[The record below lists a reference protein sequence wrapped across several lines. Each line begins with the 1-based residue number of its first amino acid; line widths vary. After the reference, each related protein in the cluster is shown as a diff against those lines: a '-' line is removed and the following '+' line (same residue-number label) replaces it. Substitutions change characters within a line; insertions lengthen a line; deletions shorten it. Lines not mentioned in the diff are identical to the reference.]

1 MLKAWLTNKAT
12 QLFFVLWLHI
22 SLLNLFFVN
31 KRGIVFLWQQNS
43 EINTLLIHF
52 ITALIAALIY
62 IAVTKIRIG
71 LAEKKLTMGNNVFV
85 VGSVV
90 MVLLIGF
97 FLFSSE

>member
-43 EINTLLIHF
+43 ELNTLLTHF

-71 LAEKKLTMGNNVFV
+71 LAEKKLTMGNHFFV

-97 FLFSSE
+97 FLFSS

>member
-43 EINTLLIHF
+43 ELNTLLTHF

-62 IAVTKIRIG
+62 IVVTKIRIG
-71 LAEKKLTMGNNVFV
+71 LAEKKLTMGNHFFV

-97 FLFSSE
+97 FLFSS

>member
-71 LAEKKLTMGNNVFV
+71 LAEKKLTMGNHFFV

-97 FLFSSE
+97 FLFSS

>member
-31 KRGIVFLWQQNS
+31 KRGVVFLWQQNS
-43 EINTLLIHF
+43 ELNTLLTHF

-62 IAVTKIRIG
+62 IGITKIRIA
-71 LAEKKLTMGNNVFV
+71 LADKKLTIGNNVFM

-97 FLFSSE
+97 FLFSS

>member
-31 KRGIVFLWQQNS
+31 KRGVVFLWQQNS
-43 EINTLLIHF
+43 ELNTLLTHF

-62 IAVTKIRIG
+62 IAITKIRIG
-71 LAEKKLTMGNNVFV
+71 LAEKKLTMGNNIFV

>member
-1 MLKAWLTNKAT
+1 WLTNKAT

-71 LAEKKLTMGNNVFV
+71 LAEKKLTMGNHFFV

-97 FLFSSE
+97 FLFSS

>member
-1 MLKAWLTNKAT
+1 
-12 QLFFVLWLHI
+12 
-22 SLLNLFFVN
+22 
-31 KRGIVFLWQQNS
+31 VFLWQQNS

-71 LAEKKLTMGNNVFV
+71 LAEKKLTMGNHFFV
-85 VGSVV
+85 VGSVI

-97 FLFSSE
+97 FLFSS

>member
-43 EINTLLIHF
+43 ELNTLLTHF
-52 ITALIAALIY
+52 ITALIAAIIY
-62 IAVTKIRIG
+62 IAITKIRIG
-71 LAEKKLTMGNNVFV
+71 LAGKKLTVGNNVFV

>member
-31 KRGIVFLWQQNS
+31 KRGVVFLWQQNS
-43 EINTLLIHF
+43 ELNTLLTHF

-62 IAVTKIRIG
+62 IAITKIRIG

>member
-1 MLKAWLTNKAT
+1 LFGYINRLQGYKMLKAWLTNKAT

-71 LAEKKLTMGNNVFV
+71 LAEKN
-85 VGSVV
+85 S
-90 MVLLIGF
+90 
-97 FLFSSE
+97 

>member
-31 KRGIVFLWQQNS
+31 KRGVVFLWQQNS
-43 EINTLLIHF
+43 ELNTLLTHF
-52 ITALIAALIY
+52 ITALIAAIIY
-62 IAVTKIRIG
+62 IAITKIRIG

>member
-71 LAEKKLTMGNNVFV
+71 LAEKKLTMGNHFFV
-85 VGSVV
+85 VGSVI

-97 FLFSSE
+97 FLFSS

>member
-43 EINTLLIHF
+43 ELNTLLIHF

-71 LAEKKLTMGNNVFV
+71 LAEKKLTMGNHFFV

-97 FLFSSE
+97 FLFSS